1 MNMANVTVKDLA
13 SKAGVDDKT
22 FRRFLRSAITRTGGT
37 VGVNTPG
44 RGGAYSFDE
53 DEADAIVQEFTA
65 WQRTRSGSMHV
76 TLAAL
81 GVAPADDT
89 GEDA

>member
-1 MNMANVTVKDLA
+1 MANITVKELA
-13 SKAGVDDKT
+13 AQADTDGKT
-22 FRRFLRSAITRTGGT
+22 FRRFLRAQVKRVGGT

-44 RGGAYSFDE
+44 RGGAYVFDA
-53 DEADAIVQEFTA
+53 DDADAIVEAFQS

-81 GVAPADDT
+81 GLGEADDHD
-89 GEDA
+89 ESDA